1 MRAFGAN
8 VTSIDGGPDEV
19 HAAARELADRS
30 GSLLVS
36 DGEPA
41 AVAEGHG
48 TIGIEL
54 LRSGTLDTVV
64 VQIGDGALIGGI
76 ARWLKAQ
83 SPDTRVVGV
92 CASGAPAMKLS
103 IEAGRP
109 VRSEPTT
116 IAGGL
121 AISEPIAASLE
132 RVRTLVDDV
141 VLVDDED
148 LLTAMALIAD
158 TIGVLVEP
166 SGAAGVAAVQRHSV
180 PGERIAVILTGAW
193 DRRDW
198 SAAVQ

>member
-1 MRAFGAN
+1 MT
-8 VTSIDGGPDEV
+8 VVDGGPDVV
-19 HAAARELADRS
+19 HGAARDLADRES
-30 GSLLVS
+30 GCRLVS

-54 LRSGTLDTVV
+54 LRAGTIDTAVV
-64 VQIGDGALIGGI
+64 PVGDGALISGI

-83 SPDTRVVGV
+83 SPHTHVVGV

-103 IEAGRP
+103 IDAGRP
-109 VRSEPTT
+109 IRSDPPTT

-132 RVRTLVDDV
+132 RLRVLVDDV
-141 VLVDDED
+141 VLVDDD
-148 LLTAMALIAD
+148 DIRAAMALIAD
-158 TIGVLVEP
+158 TLGVLVEP

-180 PGERIAVILTGAW
+180 PGERIAVLLTGAAE
-193 DRRDW
+193 RPDW
-198 SAAVQ
+198 TSTLM